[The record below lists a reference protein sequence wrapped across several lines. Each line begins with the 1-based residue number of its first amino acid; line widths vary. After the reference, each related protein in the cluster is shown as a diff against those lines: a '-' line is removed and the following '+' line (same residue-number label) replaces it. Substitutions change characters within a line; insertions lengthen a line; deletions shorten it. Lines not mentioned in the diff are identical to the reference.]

1 MLKKIVVSSLIIG
14 FSIFIIFK
22 LLQFKKSNEPDK
34 IKQTPYQQIL
44 AVYDN
49 KKQQVAYFKDS
60 VLHYTISWFNSRPT
74 SIPKKELAKL
84 FAQELPLYLNL
95 EIWPRELIKNLDK
108 NTETFII
115 AGEYDRKLTDFF
127 TLLTAAKKTVYLS
140 YNPEMEVPI
149 YKYPWQSKSCDG
161 YILSFRHIATLAKK
175 IAPDVKIVWA
185 PAGYSGTEEYWPG
198 NEYVDFSAVNL
209 TMIPEVNNDP
219 FPAFTT
225 TKQMISRKIFRMRFM
240 EKPVLLLATQSV
252 NRTKVDQQLF
262 TSIEAK
268 IKTDSAIYHSP
279 VIPIVTDMAVVKPAR
294 TANLKIGVYDPKLL
308 LTNQPLVT
316 VEHIFTDIRSVENG
330 FFKKEFEQVIDRHHD
345 VIVTIEPWKTLTLE
359 RDSNILQNTLDG
371 KYDNTLK
378 KLYQIISNIP
388 QTVYLR
394 WGHEME
400 IPVDRY
406 PWQKQDPVTYI
417 KAFRYVANFE
427 ENRAPNIK
435 IVWGP
440 TGDRGC
446 VEYWPGDDVVDYVSI
461 AIYGLP
467 DKNINDHTKQHS
479 FSSIFSIKSHRI
491 RFAKKPIFITEFGV
505 KGPQDYKKKWL
516 EDAAST
522 INKNPQIVG
531 INYFSFSDTPKAWGN
546 AETPDWSITPNTFES
561 FTGLLKDLPKK

>member
-1 MLKKIVVSSLIIG
+1 MLKKVVVRCLLIVL
-14 FSIFIIFK
+14 SIFTIYK
-22 LLQFKKSNEPDK
+22 LLQVKKFYIADE
-34 IKQTPYQQIL
+34 IKQTPNQQIL
-44 AVYDN
+44 AVYEN
-49 KKQQVAYFKDS
+49 KTQQIAHFKDS
-60 VLHYTISWFNSRPT
+60 VLHYTISWYNNRTESL
-74 SIPKKELAKL
+74 PKKKLEELFTKEA
-84 FAQELPLYLNL
+84 ALYFNL
-95 EIWPRELIKNLDK
+95 EIWPGDLINTLNKKTEELIV
-108 NTETFII
+108 
-115 AGEYDRKLTDFF
+115 AGEYDTKLESFF
-127 TLLTAAKKTVYLS
+127 KLLATAKKTVYVS

-149 YKYPWQSKSCDG
+149 YKYAWQSQSCNG
-161 YILSFRHIATLAKK
+161 YILSFRHIAILAKK
-175 IAPDVKIVWA
+175 IAPGVKIVWG

-209 TMIPEVNNDP
+209 TMLPELNNDP
-219 FPAFTT
+219 YPAFTT

-240 EKPVLLLATQSV
+240 EKSVILLATQSV
-252 NRTKVDQQLF
+252 NRTGVNQQLF
-262 TSIEAK
+262 TAVEAK
-268 IKTDSAIYHSP
+268 IKADSAIYHSP
-279 VIPIVTDMAVVKPAR
+279 VIPNITDIAVVKPAR

-308 LTNQPLVT
+308 LTSQPLVT
-316 VEHIFTDIRSVENG
+316 VEHVFTDIRSVENG
-330 FFKKEFEQVIDRHHD
+330 FFKKEFEQVINRHHD

-371 KYDNTLK
+371 EYDNTLK

-406 PWQKQDPVTYI
+406 PWQKQDPVTFI
-417 KAFRYVANFE
+417 NAFRYVANFE
-427 ENRAPNIK
+427 EGRAPNIK
-435 IVWGP
+435 MVWGP

-479 FSSIFSIKSHRI
+479 FSSIFSAKFHRI

-516 EDAAST
+516 EDAANT
-522 INKNPQIVG
+522 INKNPQIIG

-561 FTGLLKDLPKK
+561 FAGLLKDLPKK

>member
-1 MLKKIVVSSLIIG
+1 MLKKIVICSLILG
-14 FSIFIIFK
+14 LSIFFIYK
-22 LLQFKKSNEPDK
+22 LLQFKKSHESDK
-34 IKQTPYQQIL
+34 IRQTPFQNIL
-44 AVYDN
+44 AVYYN
-49 KKQQVAYFKDS
+49 KTQHIEYFKDS
-60 VLHYTISWFNSRPT
+60 VLHYTITWHNNKTASL
-74 SIPKKELAKL
+74 PKKKLDEL

-95 EIWPRELIKNLDK
+95 EIWPRELIKALDK
-108 NTETFII
+108 KTEELIV
-115 AGEYDRKLTDFF
+115 AGEYDTKLVSFF
-127 TLLTAAKKTVYLS
+127 KILATAKKIVYVS

-149 YKYPWQSKSCDG
+149 YKYPWQSQSCNG
-161 YILSFRHIATLAKK
+161 YILSFRHIATIAKK
-175 IAPDVKIVWA
+175 IAPNLKIVWA
-185 PAGYSGTEEYWPG
+185 PAGYPGTEQYWPG

-209 TMIPEVNNDP
+209 TSLPEIVNDP
-219 FPAFTT
+219 YPAYKTT
-225 TKQMISRKIFRMRFM
+225 IEMISRKIFRMRFI
-240 EKPVLLLATQSV
+240 ETPVLLLATQSI
-252 NRTKVDQQLF
+252 NKNSVDQQLF
-262 TSIEAK
+262 TAIETK
-268 IKTDSAIYHSP
+268 IKADSAIYHSP
-279 VIPIVTDMAVVKPAR
+279 VIPLVTDVAVMKPAR

-316 VEHIFTDIRSVENG
+316 VEHIFTDLRSVENG
-330 FFKKEFEQVIDRHHD
+330 FFKKEIEEVINRHHD
-345 VIVTIEPWKTLTLE
+345 MIVTIEPWKTLTLE

-371 KYDNTLK
+371 YYDNTLK
-378 KLYQIISNIP
+378 KLYQLISNIP

-417 KAFRYVANFE
+417 KAFRYVANFDK
-427 ENRAPNIK
+427 NRAPNIK

-479 FSSIFSIKSHRI
+479 FSSIFSTKLQRI
-491 RFAKKPIFITEFGV
+491 RFARKPIFITEFGV

-516 EDAAST
+516 EDAANT
-522 INKNPQIVG
+522 INKNPEIIG

-546 AETPDWSITPNTFES
+546 AETPDWSITPNTFKS
-561 FTGLLKDLPKK
+561 FTVLLKDLQKK